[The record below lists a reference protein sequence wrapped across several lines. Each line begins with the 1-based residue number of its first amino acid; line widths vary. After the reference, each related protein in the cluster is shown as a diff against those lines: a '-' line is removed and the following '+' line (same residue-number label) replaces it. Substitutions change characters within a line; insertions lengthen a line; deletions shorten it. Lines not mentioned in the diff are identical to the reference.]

1 MNLNKRDWL
10 EIEKRGKVLKKEWE
24 HEHALTISQL
34 EFDTQKEKREDDKA
48 NARSKPK
55 LYFCKNISLVS
66 RFKEKDVHKY
76 LIHFEKVA
84 KLRLKVIHDLIVCNK
99 PYRRG
104 GGE

>member
-10 EIEKRGKVLKKEWE
+10 EIEKRGKVLKKERE

-55 LYFCKNISLVS
+55 L
-66 RFKEKDVHKY
+66 
-76 LIHFEKVA
+76 
-84 KLRLKVIHDLIVCNK
+84 
-99 PYRRG
+99 
-104 GGE
+104 